1 MIREAVLK
9 AIREGKN
16 TSTFKYNGEEWKTT
30 FLEDR
35 ITLEVDANGSWTS
48 LADINAEVKN
58 IKGAIKVAKKEIDR
72 FNKNY

>member
-16 TSTFKYNGEEWKTT
+16 TSTFKYNGEEWKVI
-30 FLEDR
+30 FYGDY
-35 ITLEVDANGSWTS
+35 ISLEVDANGSWTS

-58 IKGAIKVAKKEIDR
+58 IKGAIKIAKKEIDS